1 MKRLIVI
8 ALACALSPVALA
20 QLYKYVDKDGK
31 VHYTD
36 QPPSTV
42 DPQTMKLQTA
52 PTPGAVPEKSAL
64 EREKD
69 AEKGKAK
76 GKEDPKKA
84 EQLAREAAAKKER
97 CASSTERY
105 RQFSE
110 GGRIYKSD
118 PKTGERS
125 FMEES
130 EMEAE
135 RDKAR
140 KIMDEACK

>member
-8 ALACALSPVALA
+8 GLACVLSPVAVA

-36 QPPSTV
+36 QPPSSV
-42 DPQTMKLQTA
+42 DPKTMKVQSA

-64 EREKD
+64 ERAKDEEK
-69 AEKGKAK
+69 AKAK

-84 EQLAREAAAKKER
+84 EQMAKEAAAKKER
-97 CASSTERY
+97 CASSTARFQ
-105 RQFSE
+105 QFSE
-110 GGRIYKSD
+110 GGRIYKVLPS
-118 PKTGERS
+118 GERA
-125 FMEES
+125 FMEDS

-135 RDKAR
+135 RDKA
-140 KIMDEACK
+140 KKVMDESCK

>member
-8 ALACALSPVALA
+8 ALACMLSQAAIA

-36 QPPSTV
+36 QPPSAV
-42 DPQTMKLQTA
+42 DPKEMKVQSA

-64 EREKD
+64 DREKD
-69 AEKGKAK
+69 AEKAKAK
-76 GKEDPKKA
+76 NKEDPKKA
-84 EQLAREAAAKKER
+84 EQLAKEAAAKKER

-105 RQFSE
+105 NQFAE
-110 GGRIYKSD
+110 GGRIM
-118 PKTGERS
+118 KTLPNGERA
-125 FMEES
+125 FMEDS

-135 RDKAR
+135 RDKAK
-140 KIMDEACK
+140 KIRDESCR